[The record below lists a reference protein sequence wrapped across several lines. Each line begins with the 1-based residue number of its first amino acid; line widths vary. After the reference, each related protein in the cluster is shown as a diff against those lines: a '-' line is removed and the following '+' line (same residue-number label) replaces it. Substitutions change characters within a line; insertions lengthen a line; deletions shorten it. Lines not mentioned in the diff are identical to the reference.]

1 MRVTAVYVT
10 ASHCSW
16 TLFEGI
22 SPYFQLIMIQDL
34 CVALKL
40 GSPFQIH
47 YLADLNGNLVL
58 VFKVSDQK
66 SNISECPN
74 EIQLNFNAND
84 CGYMMVAKS
93 DRI

>member
-1 MRVTAVYVT
+1 MGSSLGTRLAV
-10 ASHCSW
+10 
-16 TLFEGI
+16 
-22 SPYFQLIMIQDL
+22 SPYFQLMIQDL
-34 CVALKL
+34 YVALKL

-47 YLADLNGNLVL
+47 YLADLNGNPVL

-74 EIQLNFNAND
+74 EIQLNFNANE
-84 CGYMMVAKS
+84 CGHMMVAKS

>member
-1 MRVTAVYVT
+1 MGSSLGTRLAV
-10 ASHCSW
+10 
-16 TLFEGI
+16 
-22 SPYFQLIMIQDL
+22 SPYFQLMIQDL

-40 GSPFQIH
+40 GVSIPDSLSCRFEW
-47 YLADLNGNLVL
+47 
-58 VFKVSDQK
+58 KSCVSDQK

-74 EIQLNFNAND
+74 EIQLNFNANE

>member
-1 MRVTAVYVT
+1 
-10 ASHCSW
+10 
-16 TLFEGI
+16 
-22 SPYFQLIMIQDL
+22 MIQDL
-34 CVALKL
+34 YVALKL

-47 YLADLNGNLVL
+47 DLADLNGNSVL

-74 EIQLNFNAND
+74 EIQLNFIANE
-84 CGYMMVAKS
+84 CGHMMVAKS

>member
-1 MRVTAVYVT
+1 MRLAV
-10 ASHCSW
+10 
-16 TLFEGI
+16 
-22 SPYFQLIMIQDL
+22 SPYFQLMIQDL

-47 YLADLNGNLVL
+47 YLADLNGNPVL

-66 SNISECPN
+66 SNIISECPN
-74 EIQLNFNAND
+74 EIQLNFNANE

>member
-1 MRVTAVYVT
+1 MGSSLGTRLAV
-10 ASHCSW
+10 
-16 TLFEGI
+16 
-22 SPYFQLIMIQDL
+22 SPYFQLMIQDL

-47 YLADLNGNLVL
+47 YLADLNGNPVL

-66 SNISECPN
+66 SK
-74 EIQLNFNAND
+74 LNFNANK